1 MKKIVIFAGTTEGR
15 RLSEILTEAGMAHT
29 VCVATEY
36 GEIVMQ
42 EQMEMTETAQ
52 AGGRPLVNLHRGRMD
67 REQMQIFLRDGG
79 FEIVVDA
86 THPYAR
92 VVTENLRGA
101 VDTLH
106 SPEKEAQLPIYLRL
120 EREISG
126 AAESEDNAANILY
139 FESNE
144 DCARALENTEGNILL
159 TTGSKEL
166 AAYCAFGRLR
176 DRLYVRILPTRE
188 SLELCMEQGIKG
200 RQILALQGPFSTE
213 MNAAVLKQ
221 YNIRHMVTKNSG
233 RTGGY
238 QEKLEAAKMLGIPAY
253 VIEPVQAAA
262 VAENVVGTDTYS
274 FTGICG
280 KLEQLCEC
288 KLSKQGSLEICLAG
302 IGMGSRDCMT
312 KEVQQTIEAADILLG
327 AERMIA
333 GYSARLEKKPY
344 YMASQILPYL
354 EQLQES
360 ESLARQGTL
369 RVTVLFSGDTGF
381 YSGCKKLYVAL
392 QEAIAA
398 GRLKGRVQILP
409 GISSVVSLAARVGEN
424 YEDAAILSMH
434 GKKLNRLPAMVESH
448 DKTFLLTSGSEDIR
462 KIGRMLTEAGLTD
475 CEVTVGYQMSYPE
488 EKIRILTPEQCM
500 ELTEEGLYTCLIR
513 NPHPQPERLTHGR
526 ADVCFLRDASG
537 TEGKLRR
544 TPMTKEEVREVSIC
558 KLHLTKRSVVYDIGS
573 GTGSVAV
580 EIAGLP
586 GQVQVYAIERKPEAV
601 GLLRKNRAHFHRDNM
616 EIIEASAPEGL
627 EELPAPT
634 HAFIGGSGG
643 RLLEILQ
650 VLYRKNP
657 HMRIVINAISM
668 ETIAELREV
677 LEAFPVEETE
687 ILQMQVNRVKQL
699 GSYHMPQAENPV
711 WICSFTFR
719 ESGNDPAD
727 NAKEAKQDTGES
739 GSGKNGEV
747 QK

>member
-15 RLSEILTEAGMAHT
+15 RLSEILTEAGIAHT

-52 AGGRPLVNLHRGRMD
+52 ADGRPLVNLHRGRMD

-92 VVTENLRGA
+92 VVTENLQGA

-139 FESNE
+139 FENNE

-166 AAYCAFGRLR
+166 AAYCAFGRLH
-176 DRLYVRILPTRE
+176 DRLYVRILPARE
-188 SLELCMEQGIKG
+188 SLELCMDQGIKG

-233 RTGGY
+233 RNGGY
-238 QEKLEAAKMLGIPAY
+238 QEKLEAAKMLGIPVY

-262 VAENVVGTDTYS
+262 VVENVMGTDTYS
-274 FTGICG
+274 FAGICG
-280 KLEQLCEC
+280 KLEQLCGC

-360 ESLARQGTL
+360 ESLAQQGTL

-409 GISSVVSLAARVGEN
+409 GISSVVSLAARVGES
-424 YEDAAILSMH
+424 YEDATILSMH
-434 GKKLNRLPAMVESH
+434 GKKLNRLPATVESH
-448 DKTFLLTSGSEDIR
+448 EKTFLLTSGSEDIR
-462 KIGRMLTEAGLTD
+462 KIGRMLTEAELTD
-475 CEVTVGYQMSYPE
+475 CEVTAGYQMSYPE

-526 ADVCFLRDASG
+526 ADTCFLRDASG
-537 TEGKLRR
+537 TEGKFQR

-558 KLHLTKRSVVYDIGS
+558 KLHLTERSVVYDIGS

-601 GLLRKNRAHFHRDNM
+601 ELLRKNRAHFHRDNM

-677 LEAFPVEETE
+677 LEAFPVEEAG

-699 GSYHMPQAENPV
+699 GGYHMPQAENPV

-719 ESGNDPAD
+719 ESGN
-727 NAKEAKQDTGES
+727 
-739 GSGKNGEV
+739 GKNGEV

>member
-15 RLSEILTEAGMAHT
+15 RLSEILTEAGIAHT

-52 AGGRPLVNLHRGRMD
+52 ADGRPLVNLHRGRMD

-92 VVTENLRGA
+92 VVTENLQGA

-106 SPEKEAQLPIYLRL
+106 SPEKESQLPIYLRL

-126 AAESEDNAANILY
+126 AAESKDNAANILY
-139 FESNE
+139 FENNE

-166 AAYCAFGRLR
+166 AAYCAFGRLH
-176 DRLYVRILPTRE
+176 DRLYVRILPARE

-233 RTGGY
+233 RNGGY
-238 QEKLEAAKMLGIPAY
+238 QEKLEAAKMLGIPVY

-262 VAENVVGTDTYS
+262 VVENVMGTDTYS
-274 FTGICG
+274 FAGICG
-280 KLEQLCEC
+280 KLEQLCGC

-360 ESLARQGTL
+360 ESLAQQGTI

-398 GRLKGRVQILP
+398 GRLKGRVKILP

-424 YEDAAILSMH
+424 YEDATILSMH
-434 GKKLNRLPAMVESH
+434 GKKLNRLPATVESH
-448 DKTFLLTSGSEDIR
+448 EKTFLLTSGSEDIR
-462 KIGRMLTEAGLTD
+462 KIGRMLTEAELTD
-475 CEVTVGYQMSYPE
+475 CEVTAGYQMSYPE

-513 NPHPQPERLTHGR
+513 NPHPQPERLTHGS
-526 ADVCFLRDASG
+526 ADTCFLRDASG

-558 KLHLTKRSVVYDIGS
+558 KLHLTERSVVYDIGS

-601 GLLRKNRAHFHRDNM
+601 ELLRKNRAHFHRDNM

-627 EELPAPT
+627 EELSVPT

-668 ETIAELREV
+668 ETIADLREV
-677 LEAFPVEETE
+677 LEAFPVEEAE

-719 ESGNDPAD
+719 ESGN
-727 NAKEAKQDTGES
+727 
-739 GSGKNGEV
+739 GKNGEV